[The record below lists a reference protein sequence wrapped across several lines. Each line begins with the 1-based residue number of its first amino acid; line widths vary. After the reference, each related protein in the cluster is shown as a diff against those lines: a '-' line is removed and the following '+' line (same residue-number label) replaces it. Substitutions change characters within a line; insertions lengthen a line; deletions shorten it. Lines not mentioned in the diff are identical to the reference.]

1 MEESKFSQTIQD
13 GGALIKL
20 ENQTQMQ
27 ISLQRPRSE
36 KAILADALQ
45 ELDLYPSAAAGAI
58 YNKPVGKDDNGKQ
71 IYAQGLSIR
80 AAESLASRWC
90 NSAYGAEILAEE
102 KDSILI
108 GAVFLDMEKNT
119 RHSVSR
125 RVSKSYRA
133 RSGSMVPLVGDR
145 LDMAVN
151 ANISKVLREVILR
164 SLPAGLKTEYINK
177 ALEIIGKTSPDA
189 IKKAIPKIV
198 AYFKKHEVGKEII
211 EKFLGKK
218 MEEMNGDD
226 YAELQ
231 GIYNAVENGDIK
243 AKEAF
248 EVEPKSDGLNDKL
261 KNAGAEPKKE
271 DVPPPPKKEPAKKE
285 MTDLQKKVNALPTK
299 VKVKILDALGWSGSV
314 DTFTDEECE
323 LFLHK
328 ANEKEAT
335 A

>member
-13 GGALIKL
+13 GGSLIKL
-20 ENQTQMQ
+20 ENNTQMQ

-45 ELDLYPSAAAGAI
+45 ELDLYPSAASGAI

-125 RVSKSYRA
+125 RVSRTYKA
-133 RSGSMVPLVGDR
+133 KGGSIVTLVGDR

-151 ANISKVLREVILR
+151 ANISKALREVILR

-177 ALEIIGKTSPDA
+177 ALEIIAKTSPDS

-198 AYFKKHEVGKEII
+198 AYFKKHDLSKDLM

-218 MEEMNGDD
+218 MEEINGDD

-231 GIYNAVENGDIK
+231 GIYNAVENGDMS

-248 EVEPKSDGLNDKL
+248 GVGESEKEKETMVEKLELAKLRKEIRELTPQALARAKGALNISTEPEKL
-261 KNAGAEPKKE
+261 SI
-271 DVPPPPKKEPAKKE
+271 DQCLLILDHAKKTQE
-285 MTDLQKKVNALPTK
+285 TTP
-299 VKVKILDALGWSGSV
+299 
-314 DTFTDEECE
+314 
-323 LFLHK
+323 
-328 ANEKEAT
+328 
-335 A
+335 